1 MIVRYHSSARQEI
14 IDITRYYARVRRELG
29 EEFGTALDAAIST
42 VASDPLRLEQVRP
55 GIRRILLKRFPYGV
69 TRRRNDLHHRGEA
82 SSSTPR
88 VGNETSLNP

>member
-42 VASDPLRLEQVRP
+42 VASDLLRFEQVRP
-55 GIRRILLKRFPYGV
+55 GIR
-69 TRRRNDLHHRGEA
+69 
-82 SSSTPR
+82 
-88 VGNETSLNP
+88 